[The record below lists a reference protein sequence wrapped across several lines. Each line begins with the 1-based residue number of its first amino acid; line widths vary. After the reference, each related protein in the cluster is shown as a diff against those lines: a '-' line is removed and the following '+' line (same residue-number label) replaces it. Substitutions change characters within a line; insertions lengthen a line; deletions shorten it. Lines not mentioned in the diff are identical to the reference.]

1 MVLFSRKGRE
11 AERGKDFQSGGERT
25 NPAHRRIGESER
37 RKKDKDDWTW
47 RGRKEL
53 RTVQLRKNE
62 TKCNVGKKVRKMSGA
77 IIWRP

>member
-1 MVLFSRKGRE
+1 MVLSSRKGRE
-11 AERGKDFQSGGERT
+11 AEIGKDFQSGGERT
-25 NPAHRRIGESER
+25 NPAHRKTGESE

-62 TKCNVGKKVRKMSGA
+62 AKCNMGKKVRKMSGA